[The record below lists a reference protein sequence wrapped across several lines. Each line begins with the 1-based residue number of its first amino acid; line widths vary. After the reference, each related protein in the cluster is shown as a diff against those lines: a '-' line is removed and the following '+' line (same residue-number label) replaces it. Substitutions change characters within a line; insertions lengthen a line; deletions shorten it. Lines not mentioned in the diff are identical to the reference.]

1 MGNVKSLFSSL
12 TMDFSALK
20 RDFRKLI
27 MDNKKWIT
35 IHSQLSIFNSP
46 LNKSSHRLLVPVDL
60 VARQLDDAVAP
71 LARHADLLE
80 PRLRH
85 HHPDLHR
92 ARRPTLMRASICAFV
107 TKIHVSPSIGRR

>member
-60 VARQLDDAVAP
+60 VAR
-71 LARHADLLE
+71 
-80 PRLRH
+80 
-85 HHPDLHR
+85 
-92 ARRPTLMRASICAFV
+92 
-107 TKIHVSPSIGRR
+107 

>member
-46 LNKSSHRLLVPVDL
+46 LSKSSHRLLVPVDL

-85 HHPDLHR
+85 HHSDLHR
-92 ARRPTLMRASICAFV
+92 A
-107 TKIHVSPSIGRR
+107 